1 MIAKYEELARLK
13 QMRER
18 PGSSDVAQVSQ
29 LKSKVINILE
39 EASLKCVK
47 QGLSKQDPF
56 HTYKNEVQKYNKDFD
71 KMTEE
76 ERDQIYRD
84 NWEKLS

>member
-1 MIAKYEELARLK
+1 M
-13 QMRER
+13 
-18 PGSSDVAQVSQ
+18 SQ
-29 LKSKVINILE
+29 LKSKVMNILE

-56 HTYKNEVQKYNKDFD
+56 HTYKNEVQKHNKDFD

-84 NWEKLS
+84 NWEKLSQSNQDFYVKLSAVYDLQSEFKGT